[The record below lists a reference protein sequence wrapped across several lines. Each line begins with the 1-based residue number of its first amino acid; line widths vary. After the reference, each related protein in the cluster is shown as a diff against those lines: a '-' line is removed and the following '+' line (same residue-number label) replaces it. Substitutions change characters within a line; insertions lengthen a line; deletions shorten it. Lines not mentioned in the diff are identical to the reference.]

1 MKKYM
6 NQVVEIIYMDRNGKI
21 TQRSIHIH
29 AVRNGLVRATCLQT
43 GAPRAFRNEQILALR
58 PVKQTSKQFGKQPM
72 KLSGNHY
79 VKHHGNLSG
88 NHPIN
93 HNGNLP
99 VKHSVDRLAN
109 QLATE
114 LATELATQPVNHPVK
129 HSALHPVKQ
138 PGLVKGGKYHAS

>member
-58 PVKQTSKQFGKQPM
+58 PVKQTSKQFGKQTM
-72 KLSGNHY
+72 KLSGNHS

-88 NHPIN
+88 NHPVN

-99 VKHSVDRLAN
+99 VKHSVDHLSN
-109 QLATE
+109 QS
-114 LATELATQPVNHPVK
+114 ATQPVNHPVK